1 MYRLSQLNEYLR
13 IHFSLFMNLQ
23 LANDEGVLDQELTL
37 PVFCVRAG
45 VTCAPVNSGQRV
57 LAL

>member
-13 IHFSLFMNLQ
+13 IHVGLFMNLQ

-37 PVFCVRAG
+37 P
-45 VTCAPVNSGQRV
+45 SGHPHMISEFWVGR
-57 LAL
+57 